1 MFSKVLRFDHTPV
14 EMMLKVLHYMNHY
27 NILSDNYQRI
37 LSFHSALQGNCG
49 PQTAPAMFSIR
60 NRIGF
65 DAIFTRRLSLPLGF
79 CLSSHFRLLIM
90 IYSIEHIIY
99 IFVLEWSNERT

>member
-1 MFSKVLRFDHTPV
+1 MFSMVLRFDHTPV
-14 EMMLKVLHYMNHY
+14 EMMVKVLHYMNHY
-27 NILSDNYQRI
+27 ILSDNYQRI
-37 LSFHSALQGNCG
+37 QSSHGALQGDCG

-60 NRIGF
+60 NQIGF
-65 DAIFTRRLSLPLGF
+65 DAVFTCRLSLPLGF
-79 CLSSHFRLLIM
+79 CLSSHFRILIM

>member
-27 NILSDNYQRI
+27 ILSDNY
-37 LSFHSALQGNCG
+37 FHSALQGYCG
-49 PQTAPAMFSIR
+49 PQTAPPMFSTL
-60 NRIGF
+60 NEIGF

-79 CLSSHFRLLIM
+79 CLSSHFRILIM